1 MSTEEQSGAGSIE
14 HQDTETTTKN
24 ETKAAV
30 PGNFAPIP
38 SINLNPDLF
47 QGVSV
52 DDLYQ
57 HAIKLHERK
66 SLNTL
71 ITGAVPDNG
80 KREAFLCGSIKGLDY
95 RWNEVGAGDEIE
107 RRSTGRLKREHDA
120 AELIVADQRPDI
132 HAIGSGDLPVL
143 TVLAMKRTACEED
156 HAGTMLPCDR
166 GLFAPVETG
175 PGHTY
180 GIALAADPEGLPSIY
195 PAEIRTKLAA

>member
-1 MSTEEQSGAGSIE
+1 MRERL
-14 HQDTETTTKN
+14 
-24 ETKAAV
+24 AV
-30 PGNFAPIP
+30 QEID
-38 SINLNPDLF
+38 IDI
-47 QGVSV
+47 
-52 DDLYQ
+52 
-57 HAIKLHERK
+57 AIDHGK
-66 SLNTL
+66 SLHPL
-71 ITGAVPDNG
+71 IARAVPDDG

-107 RRSTGRLKREHDA
+107 RCGAGRLQREHDA
-120 AELIVADQRPDI
+120 AQFIDADQRPDI